1 MGKLACLH
9 ADGDMRRNGWEVKQ
23 RSRIAMVEDFQKK
36 LNPEEIENTKRVCRE
51 DVRVMRSFMNIFRVR

>member
-1 MGKLACLH
+1 M
-9 ADGDMRRNGWEVKQ
+9 KQ